1 MLDAYDG
8 LTKALVTFFGATS
21 RAEPDRRLLSEVYM
35 ADAILARSQLSSS
48 RIGGSLSKH
57 GFMKVRPRS
66 SHGVTKKANNGAQ
79 LLSSAHGEPR
89 VDESMSIICQSI
101 ASRSEF

>member
-8 LTKALVTFFGATS
+8 LTKALVTFFRATS
-21 RAEPDRRLLSEVYM
+21 RAEPDRLLLSEVYM
-35 ADAILARSQLSSS
+35 ADALLARSRILSSC

-79 LLSSAHGEPR
+79 LFCSAHGEPR
-89 VDESMSIICQSI
+89 VDESIEVVRCV
-101 ASRSEF
+101 